1 MSNLMWVIVALAS
14 TLLLSVA
21 GIIWL
26 ASTGH
31 TTPDVLQNIA
41 IGALTALAGVL
52 VPSPVQQASQ
62 PQPPQ
67 P

>member
-1 MSNLMWVIVALAS
+1 MRSLTWVIIALAS

-31 TTPDVLQNIA
+31 PTPDVLQNVT

-52 VPSPVQQASQ
+52 VPSPVQQGPQQ
-62 PQPPQ
+62 P
-67 P
+67 